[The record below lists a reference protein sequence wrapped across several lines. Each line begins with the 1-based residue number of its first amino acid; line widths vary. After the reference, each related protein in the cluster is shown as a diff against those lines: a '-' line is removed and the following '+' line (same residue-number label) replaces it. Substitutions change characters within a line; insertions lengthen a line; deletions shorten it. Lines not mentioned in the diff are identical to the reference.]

1 MGIHKRVNTPRLGTA
16 VPQRGNRFSRWLGQ
30 SLLGLAGWKFE
41 GNAPDRSHFVA
52 ILAPHT
58 SNWDFVLFLLSLM
71 ALGLDMS
78 WMAKHTLFR
87 GAAGRLLR
95 KLGGVPIDR
104 RMAHGVVGQMVEE
117 FARRRQFIL
126 GIAPEGT
133 RSKAARWKMGFYHIA
148 AGAGVSIVPVAL
160 DYGRR
165 VVHIGQELLPTGEAD
180 EDLARLRAFY
190 VGVVAKNPHFA

>member
-1 MGIHKRVNTPRLGTA
+1 MRYHKRVNAPPLGAA
-16 VPQRGNRFSRWLGQ
+16 VPQRGNRFSRWLGRL
-30 SLLGLAGWKFE
+30 LLGLAGWKFE
-41 GNAPDRSHFVA
+41 GNTPNLPRFVA

-58 SNWDFVLFLLSLM
+58 SNWDFVLFVLGFM
-71 ALGLDMS
+71 ALGINMS
-78 WMAKHTLFR
+78 WMGKHTLFH
-87 GAAGRLLR
+87 GPSGRLFL

-104 RMAHGVVGQMVEE
+104 RAPKGVVDQMVDE

-133 RSKAARWKMGFYHIA
+133 RSKVTRWKMGFYHIA
-148 AGAGVSIVPVAL
+148 AGAGVPIVPVAL

-165 VVHIGQELLPTGEAD
+165 EVRIGQELLPTGDAD

-190 VGVVAKNPHFA
+190 ADVVAKNPHFA